1 MALYLS
7 RHRCQRLL
15 SRRGGM
21 EEQEELQ
28 TTSGNFSLA
37 AACWEVQKGHQ
48 VTSLLFRM
56 PQLFSNSNRLHL
68 VQAVA
73 NAFSMSAYLPW
84 LSIAES
90 SLISCL
96 ATSLDLPSL
105 CRHQLHFYHNGFC
118 FWFLFGASNNDDDTA
133 ASSWQKL
140 DSSTLNPEISSF

>member
-7 RHRCQRLL
+7 RHGCQRIL

-84 LSIAES
+84 LSIADS

-105 CRHQLHFYHNGFC
+105 SPPASLLSQRFLLLVFVWCQQQQRRHCCIIL
-118 FWFLFGASNNDDDTA
+118 AET
-133 ASSWQKL
+133 
-140 DSSTLNPEISSF
+140 